1 MKNLDGIYHPGLN
14 VKQVNR
20 GPFTISELCWI
31 AIRGQFRVPVGMG
44 SHAKFLVSIPPLQ
57 PRVKG
62 INMSLSGR
70 LDFVSN
76 ACIAL
81 S

>member
-44 SHAKFLVSIPPLQ
+44 SHAEFLVSIPPLQ

-62 INMSLSGR
+62 INMSLSG
-70 LDFVSN
+70 
-76 ACIAL
+76 AL
-81 S
+81 RFR